1 MAATVLSGTGNVSFT
16 NNTGQN
22 ARILLNK
29 VKSGTQTVDLS
40 LTGTNGTIS
49 GTLSSNNTIG
59 KSFPQLAAS
68 VNDIPT
74 ELAVE
79 NTKTFSLTS
88 SDANFQ
94 YNILIIPESG

>member
-29 VKSGTQTVDLS
+29 VQAKSSTVDLS
-40 LTGTNGTIS
+40 LTGTNGTVS
-49 GTLSSNNTIG
+49 GSLASSNTIG
-59 KSFPQLAAS
+59 KSFPQLSAS
-68 VNDIPT
+68 VSDIPT

-88 SDANFQ
+88 SDSSFQ
-94 YNILIIPESG
+94 YNILVIPESG